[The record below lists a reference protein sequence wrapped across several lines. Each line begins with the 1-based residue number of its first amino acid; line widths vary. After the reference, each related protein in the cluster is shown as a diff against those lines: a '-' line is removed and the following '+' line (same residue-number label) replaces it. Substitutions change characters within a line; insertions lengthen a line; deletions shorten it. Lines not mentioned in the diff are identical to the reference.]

1 MAILDALKD
10 DLNTPAAIAELHH
23 LEARARSNDMP
34 ADAAAELVGSLLLLG
49 FDRAVDHVKADD
61 GLRNELVKSFRDE
74 SARELGLDPAHIDAL
89 VTERTLARKQRK
101 FAESDRIRDELK
113 TMGIE
118 LEDHKDGTTTWKVKR

>member
-23 LEARARSNDMP
+23 LAARARSNDMP

-113 TMGIE
+113 AMGIE